1 MDQKREALKLFIRA
15 AADDLRDAEKLYDI
29 ARKMKAL
36 GDSSGART
44 FAARAKEHIAYVYEA
59 NRVFDACDFKDEQ
72 ELKETRLAI
81 LEEDQADRIGWL
93 ETSLDSL

>member
-1 MDQKREALKLFIRA
+1 MDLKREVLKLFIRA

-36 GDSSGART
+36 GDSSAARI
-44 FAARAKEHIAYVYEA
+44 FAARAKTHIEYVNEA
-59 NRVFDACDFKDEQ
+59 NRMFSACDFKDEQ

-81 LEEDQADRIGWL
+81 LEEDQADRVGWL
-93 ETSLDSL
+93 ETSMESL